1 MNSIFPP
8 ISWARLVAA
17 HLVSALFAVL
27 LSGCGDDAPVVPAQL
42 FFDGYPVMAGALGK
56 PLSRELRFHVYGRG
70 RSLPAKGATVA
81 FGIIKQPENAN
92 ARFGKSE
99 ASTDAG
105 GLATAEFIVGD
116 KPGLYRI
123 SAGVQGHPEIESV
136 QLDVLGGVVVAGA
149 SQDGWVGAR
158 LDERLSVRLESAPGI
173 YLAGDQGEVR
183 FDLRLNPGGATLS
196 NVAAKTD
203 ADGYAFTDVNL
214 GDTQGPGEIGI
225 SVVSGIPGISAVNYV
240 LPVGFFAIDWW
251 NIIVSLLGGV
261 GLFLFGMRMMSDGLQ
276 LVAGDKLRSLLNLL
290 TNNRVMAVGA
300 GAVVTALV
308 QSSSACTVMVVG
320 FVNAGLMRL
329 EQAIGVV
336 MGANIGTTLTAQ
348 IIAFKLSNLALPA
361 IAVGVA
367 ITFFA
372 RRQTVKYWAGIIVGF
387 GILFL
392 GMNIMSGMMGQLRSS
407 TTMISLF
414 EGLNCVPGPSGYVPM
429 LQFLKAIS
437 VGLAATLIL
446 QSSAA
451 TIGMLMAV
459 AGAGLIDPY
468 AAFAILLGDNIGTTI
483 TAVLAAIGSG
493 TAAKRAACFHV
504 LFNVCGVLIMMAL
517 NYIQWPG
524 QTGRPIFMELAN
536 LFTPGEAFRGENL
549 PRFLANA
556 HSLFNV
562 SCTLIFLPFVTFF
575 ASLCRLIIRPK
586 SPEEEKRMEQRR
598 VLEPHLLATPSL
610 AIQQAWAEIG
620 VMLGKGREAQSDGFT
635 ALASTDAPDWDQA
648 AASARELERETDEL
662 QLAITTY
669 LSNISLAGLTD
680 AQSELLPR
688 MIRSVNDVERVA
700 DLGRHLSKLGRR
712 VKKRSLPFTPEATV
726 DMERMS
732 ALVGEILQL
741 AEKAVT
747 ANADGIEVSGGGA
760 IMRQKIL
767 VDGKRLDKSVKSMAS
782 ELRKNHERRH
792 EAGSCDIRSGVV
804 FMDVVNTF
812 ARTSGHALNII
823 EAACSPSKRGQR

>member
-1 MNSIFPP
+1 MI
-8 ISWARLVAA
+8 V
-17 HLVSALFAVL
+17 VL
-27 LSGCGDDAPVVPAQL
+27 PFVPGCGDDEVVEPSHL
-42 FFDGYPVMAGALGK
+42 SFDGHSVLAGALAK
-56 PLSRELRFHVYGRG
+56 PLPRELRFHVTGRG
-70 RSLPAKGATVA
+70 KSLPVAGATVA
-81 FGIIKQPENAN
+81 FSVVAQPDGAE
-92 ARFGKSE
+92 GKFSQTE
-99 ASTDAG
+99 SVTDAG
-105 GLATAEFIVGD
+105 GLATTSFTVGV

-123 SAGVQGHPEIESV
+123 AARVRGRPEIEMV
-136 QLDVLGGVVVAGA
+136 EVDVLGGVMIAGA
-149 SQDGWVGAR
+149 AQDGSVGAG
-158 LDERLSVRLESAPGI
+158 LDERISVRLESAPGV
-173 YLAGDQGEVR
+173 YLEEGRGEVR
-183 FDLRLNPGGATLS
+183 FDLRRNPGGVVLS
-196 NVAAKTD
+196 NTAARTD
-203 ADGYAFTDVNL
+203 ANGFAATNVNL
-214 GDTQGPGEIGI
+214 GKEQGQGEIGV
-225 SVVSGIPGISAVNYV
+225 SVVSGVPGINTVDYIV
-240 LPVGFFAIDWW
+240 PIGFFAIDWW

-329 EQAIGVV
+329 EQAIGVI
-336 MGANIGTTLTAQ
+336 MGANIGTTITAQ

-361 IAVGVA
+361 IAIGVA

-387 GILFL
+387 GVLFL
-392 GMNIMSGMMGQLRSS
+392 GMNVMSGMMGQLRSS
-407 TTMISLF
+407 ATMISLF
-414 EGLNCVPGPSGYVPM
+414 EGLNCVPGPNGYVPVF
-429 LQFLKAIS
+429 QFVKAIS
-437 VGLAATLIL
+437 VGLIVTLIL

-451 TIGMLMAV
+451 TIGVLMAV

-504 LFNVCGVLIMMAL
+504 LFNVCGVVIMCCL
-517 NYIQWPG
+517 NFIQWPG
-524 QTGRPIFMELAN
+524 QLGRPIFMELAN
-536 LFTPGEAFRGENL
+536 LFTPGDVFLGENL

-556 HSLFNV
+556 HTLFNV
-562 SCTLIFLPFVTFF
+562 SCTVFFLPFASFF
-575 ASLCRLIIRPK
+575 ASLCRLIIRAK
-586 SPEEEKRMEQRR
+586 SPEEERKLESRL

-620 VMLGKGREAQSDGFT
+620 IMLGKGREAQTDGFT
-635 ALASTDAPDWDQA
+635 ALISTDTPDWDKIA
-648 AASARELERETDEL
+648 DSARELERETDDL
-662 QLAITTY
+662 QLAITNY
-669 LSNISLAGLTD
+669 LSGISLTGLTD

-712 VKKRSLPFTPEATV
+712 VKKRSLPFTPEAV
-726 DMERMS
+726 DDMNQMT
-732 ALVGEILQL
+732 AIVDGILQL

-747 ANADGIEVSGGGA
+747 TNADGVDAAGAGGLLG
-760 IMRQKIL
+760 RKFL
-767 VDGKRLDKSVKSMAS
+767 DDGKKLDKAAKSKAS

-792 EAGSCDIRSGVV
+792 EAGTCDIRSGVV
-804 FMDVVNTF
+804 FMDVVNTL
-812 ARTSGHALNII
+812 ARSSGHALNII
-823 EAACSPSKRGQR
+823 EAACYTSTRHRK